1 MKKLLLLLAF
11 SSSFMLCYAQRSITG
26 VVSDAQTGA
35 PLQGV
40 SVSTGNNAKGT
51 FTDAAGRYALEAA
64 ANSILSF
71 SMVGY
76 STQTVNAGN
85 STVLNVS
92 MLIAQQNLQEVMV
105 STGYSS
111 QTRRQATSSVAKISG
126 DDVKT
131 QPLGSF
137 EQLLQGKAPGILIQ
151 SQSGQP
157 GSAATVTIRGKGS
170 VLGTT
175 QPLYILDGVQITA
188 ADFQSINP
196 SDIETYN
203 VLKDAMG
210 TAQYGSRGANGVI
223 VITTKRGANQK
234 TKVNYDVQYG
244 SSELPKNKLEMMS
257 SADKINYE
265 FNYDRPLYG
274 TNPFEWSNEDADSLS
289 NVRSDLKDVLFRKGK
304 TIQHQLSLTGGN
316 EKTKFF
322 ASGSIFDQQGV
333 VISTGLKRVTG
344 RVNIDHTLGNFK
356 LGLNGFAGS
365 SKFSNTNE
373 NDQFIGSPLNA
384 IRWTNPY
391 VTAYLPDG
399 SYNEFDME
407 LQGQPNPVQELLENP
422 VSNKQLK
429 MIGNISLEYRFPK
442 LKGLVARTN
451 WGLDFTDNENQQ
463 YFDRS
468 TYQGSQQIGG
478 QGSFGQNTTKRNRQ
492 TITTSLGY
500 TKSSGKHAYGITL
513 FNEYIKTKFNGFG
526 YTGFGLVGPFKNGA
540 GITPGTS
547 SNGYIPVVQSVANED
562 AILSYFAIADYA
574 YKKKYFLNG
583 TVRRDG
589 SSRLAEGNKWTTFG
603 AVGAGW
609 LVSSED
615 FLSNSKL
622 ISELK
627 LKTSYGSSANQGVG
641 DSYEALEQF
650 GPAVYNGVGGL
661 ILTNLKKGNLTWE
674 VRRSFNVGVDFGLL
688 KNRITG
694 SVEYYNANTNGLYLN
709 RQLSGTSGVY
719 SILTNLGKM
728 QNQGI
733 ELAINVAVVQTKN
746 FSWNV
751 GGNYTYNKNKI
762 LQLDGT
768 SEIVDGLS
776 INKINES
783 ANSIYLVRYA
793 GVDAQTGEALYYKKD
808 GKTTTNQYD
817 PNDKVIVGKFDPP
830 HFGGLTTSVRFKS
843 LEASVLFTYGFG
855 NKVFNVD
862 RINVENPSYWYSG
875 LSKVMLNEWRNP
887 GDITDIPSSFN
898 DFQPNTTRFLED
910 GKFLRLRNV
919 TLSANIPP
927 AAISRLGLSS
937 ARFFVQGQNLFVWS
951 KFQGY
956 DPEIATGTLTGAQ
969 YPALKAITVGL
980 NLSF

>member
-1 MKKLLLLLAF
+1 MKKLLLLFTL
-11 SSSFMLCYAQRSITG
+11 SINFMICYSQRSITG
-26 VVSDAQTGA
+26 VVTDAQA
-35 PLQGV
+35 NSPLQGV
-40 SVSTGNNAKGT
+40 NVTINGAGNGVS
-51 FTDAAGRYALEAA
+51 TDAAGRYSIEAP

-71 SMVGY
+71 SRVGY
-76 STQTVNAGN
+76 TSQTVNTGS
-85 STVLNVS
+85 STQVNVTLS
-92 MLIAQQNLQEVMV
+92 IAQQNLQEVVV
-105 STGYSS
+105 STGYTS
-111 QTRRQATSSVAKISG
+111 QTRRQATSSIAKVSG
-126 DDVKT
+126 DEVKS

-175 QPLYILDGVQITA
+175 EPLYILDGVQITA

-244 SSELPKNKLEMMS
+244 SSELPKNKLELMT
-257 SADKINYE
+257 SAEKLDYE
-265 FNYDRPLYG
+265 YNYDRPLYG
-274 TNPFEWSNEDADSLS
+274 TNPFEWSDEQRDSLAL
-289 NVRSDLKDVLFRKGK
+289 VKSDLKDVLFRKGK
-304 TIQHQLSLTGGN
+304 TIQHQLSISGGN
-316 EKTKFF
+316 DKTRFF
-322 ASGSIFDQQGV
+322 ASGSLFDQQGI
-333 VISTGLKRVTG
+333 VISTGLKRMTG
-344 RVNIDHTLGNFK
+344 RINLDHTMGNFK

-365 SKFSNTNE
+365 SKFNNTNE

-399 SYNEFDME
+399 SYNDFDFD
-407 LQGQPNPVQELLENP
+407 LQGQPNPVKELLLSP
-422 VSNKQLK
+422 ATNKQLK
-429 MIGNISLEYRFPK
+429 LIGSISLEYKFPWM
-442 LKGLVARTN
+442 KGLVVRSN
-451 WGLDFTDNENQQ
+451 WGLDFTQNDNSQ
-463 YFDRS
+463 YFDRN
-468 TYQGSQQIGG
+468 TYQGSQQTGS
-478 QGSFGQNTTKRNRQ
+478 QGSFGENTTKRNRQ
-492 TITTSLGY
+492 TITNSLGY
-500 TKSSGKHAYGITL
+500 SKSAGDHVFGLTL
-513 FNEYIKTKFNGFG
+513 FHEYIKTKFNGFG

-547 SNGYIPVVQSVANED
+547 SNGFIPVVQSVANEN
-562 AILSYFAIADYA
+562 AILSFFAIGDYA
-574 YKKKYFLNG
+574 FKKKYFLNG

-609 LVSSED
+609 LVSAEN
-615 FLSNSKL
+615 FMSNSKV

-627 LKTSYGSSANQGVG
+627 LKASYGSSANQGVG

-650 GPAVYNGVGGL
+650 GPTVYNGVGGL
-661 ILTNLKKGNLTWE
+661 ILTNLKKGDLTWE
-674 VRRSFNVGVDFGLL
+674 VRRSFNVGVDFGLF

-694 SVEYYNANTNGLYLN
+694 SVEFYDSKTNGLYLN
-709 RQLSGTSGVY
+709 RQLSGTSGTY
-719 SILTNLGKM
+719 SILTNLGRM
-728 QNQGI
+728 QNRGI
-733 ELAINVAVVQTKN
+733 EVALNLTVVQTKN
-746 FSWNV
+746 FNWNV
-751 GGNYTYNKNKI
+751 GGNFTYNKNNI

-776 INKINES
+776 INKVGQA

-793 GVDAQTGEALYYKKD
+793 GVDSETGEALYYKKD

-830 HFGGLTTSVRFKS
+830 YFGGLTTSVRYKA
-843 LEASVLFTYGFG
+843 LEASVLFTYSFG
-855 NKVFNVD
+855 NKIFNID
-862 RINVENPSYWYSG
+862 RINVENPGYWYSS
-875 LSKVMLNEWRNP
+875 LAKVMLNEWRNP

-910 GKFLRLRNV
+910 GKYLRLRNV
-919 TLSANIPP
+919 TLSYNIP
-927 AAISRLGLSS
+927 ATALSKFGMSS
-937 ARFFVQGQNLFVWS
+937 ARFFVQGQNLFVSS
-951 KFQGY
+951 KFKGY
-956 DPEIATGTLTGAQ
+956 DPEIASGTLTGAQ
-969 YPALKAITVGL
+969 YPALKAVTVGL
-980 NLSF
+980 NLGF